1 MYNINEISAK
11 ILEKYN
17 ESDKETIFKVFGQ
30 ADRLYP
36 IHDIETFIILNDRI
50 SNNLFTEIHN
60 YITYNLKDDDDLLK
74 LTKEMIVNEEWME
87 LLCGCI
93 FNIFQEEHFKEVK
106 IRFCNSVN

>member
-11 ILEKYN
+11 ILGKYN
-17 ESDKETIFKVFGQ
+17 ESDKETIFEIFNV

-60 YITYNLKDDDDLLK
+60 YIAYNLKDDDGLSK
-74 LTKEMIVNEEWME
+74 LTKEMIDNEEWLP
-87 LLCGCI
+87 LLSDCI
-93 FNIFQEEHFKEVK
+93 NSIFEEVHQKEVDATQ
-106 IRFCNSVN
+106 N